1 MPKLEK
7 TGKNAHGFNKKVHN
21 TYRAAQRN
29 SGARG
34 KFLIGGPYF
43 FPKNRLASGGGG
55 GRRGKKVQK
64 NFFPTNTTK
73 IKVQKNF
80 QIPVK
85 SQLKHIFGTLLALC
99 ASDWLI
105 G

>member
-34 KFLIGGPYF
+34 KILIGGPYF

-55 GRRGKKVQK
+55 EGGERERK
-64 NFFPTNTTK
+64 
-73 IKVQKNF
+73 
-80 QIPVK
+80 
-85 SQLKHIFGTLLALC
+85 
-99 ASDWLI
+99 
-105 G
+105 

>member
-29 SGARG
+29 SEARG
-34 KFLIGGPYF
+34 KILIGGPYF

-55 GRRGKKVQK
+55 RGRRGRRSKKIFRTYPK
-64 NFFPTNTTK
+64 KGSKKFFPD
-73 IKVQKNF
+73 
-80 QIPVK
+80 
-85 SQLKHIFGTLLALC
+85 KHH
-99 ASDWLI
+99 
-105 G
+105 